1 MEAGSED
8 NMCLKKNRDA
18 AGPQRLQR
26 DAGSAQLVPPLHS
39 MWRECPLEACPWGF
53 ILGSQTFAM
62 GFNLDL
68 IFFLLR
74 NTKENIL
81 EN

>member
-26 DAGSAQLVPPLHS
+26 DAGSAQLVLPLHS
-39 MWRECPLEACPWGF
+39 MYVERMSIRGM
-53 ILGSQTFAM
+53 SM
-62 GFNLDL
+62 GFYSRFLD
-68 IFFLLR
+68 IWNGF
-74 NTKENIL
+74 
-81 EN
+81 